1 MFSDLQLAKMPR
13 SNKKKTFLKPL
24 PKLSMAQ
31 SVLPPDKATLEL
43 MLIERNLMISSSLN
57 IEPKGPGGKGYL
69 PVKIHKCF
77 VRECVVKSHTLMY
90 YYLLLTILLCI
101 VICINNSTRSY

>member
-1 MFSDLQLAKMPR
+1 MFSDLPLAKMPR

-43 MLIERNLMISSSLN
+43 MSIERNLMISRAISSARNHRITLTHGSPN
-57 IEPKGPGGKGYL
+57 PGTGDCAFES
-69 PVKIHKCF
+69 VIQNNNDRTCF
-77 VRECVVKSHTLMY
+77 EK
-90 YYLLLTILLCI
+90 
-101 VICINNSTRSY
+101 